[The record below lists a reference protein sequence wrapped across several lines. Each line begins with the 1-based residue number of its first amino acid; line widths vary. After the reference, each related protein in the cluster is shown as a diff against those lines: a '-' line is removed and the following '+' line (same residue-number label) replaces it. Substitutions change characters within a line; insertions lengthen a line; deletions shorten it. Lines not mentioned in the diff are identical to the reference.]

1 MIPIDKAR
9 VPIARNEA
17 ALALFTTNSNAIRC
31 AKAESFMK
39 TMKVETVCP
48 MTFENFD
55 DVIDYRP
62 RFIEDV
68 YKKSRLHSAL
78 GYLSRQQFEDQN
90 ISQTG
95 KSAASYLSIL
105 RAHSIGVPWK
115 LFDTSDMISSFDST
129 TTPQWHRTMP
139 GEGAS
144 TASVQHTA

>member
-17 ALALFTTNSNAIRC
+17 ALALFTTDSNAIRC

-68 YKKSRLHSAL
+68 YKKKQAPFGAR
-78 GYLSRQQFEDQN
+78 
-90 ISQTG
+90 ISEP
-95 KSAASYLSIL
+95 AAVRGSKHL
-105 RAHSIGVPWK
+105 ADWQ
-115 LFDTSDMISSFDST
+115 ISSLISVH
-129 TTPQWHRTMP
+129 PQGALHR
-139 GEGAS
+139 GALE
-144 TASVQHTA
+144 AI